1 MVSVADRARLLD
13 LSRAIDVF
21 NEEPLPA
28 DHPLRR
34 VGNTILTPHI
44 GYVTDGTFEAYYQ
57 SAIDSIKA
65 FIAGDP
71 VPYAIE
77 G

>member
-34 VGNTILTPHI
+34 VENTILTPHI
-44 GYVTDGTFEAYYQ
+44 GYVTDGTFEPYHQ
-57 SAIDSIKA
+57 SAVDSIKA
-65 FIAGDP
+65 FLAGDP
-71 VPYAIE
+71 VPYAIK